1 MQPDLRPRAVAERR
15 HLRHQPIDQIAADV
29 QLRPAGAIEARHVDV
44 RLRPSK
50 RMMLV
55 FSPLKPRRATSA
67 PARSTSSSERIG
79 SKPVH
84 SLMRLAWLIRH
95 VPQCDQ

>member
-1 MQPDLRPRAVAERR
+1 MFSSGQPGPLKPGMW
-15 HLRHQPIDQIAADV
+15 IY
-29 QLRPAGAIEARHVDV
+29 GSG
-44 RLRPSK
+44 PSK
-50 RMMLV
+50 RMMFV

-79 SKPVH
+79 SNPVH
-84 SLMRLAWLIRH
+84 SLMRLAWLIRQ